1 MSLTID
7 FQGTC
12 LFSLPKDGG
21 GIRVLVPECGNPIK
35 YPGPAGKAVP
45 HFTYLLIRASDVRD
59 AGWMERVEIDGV
71 EWAVA
76 RLGDH
81 GDRGLGAQRISVV
94 GRGQTARGK
103 LHKRI
108 ARLRDQGDKSL
119 RLVEDTD
126 LLSAEFRFPRGN
138 LDWVEADGSSE
149 HAGSWRVKD
158 SDDEDTLPWTVQWS
172 MRHIPGQ
179 ALQLEDLSSGE
190 SRYLR
195 LAFSGRPVA
204 IYVLNVEEDEVE
216 KLLSR
221 PRLTTIDDDEIVD
234 YDFAW
239 LYRLVERTDG
249 DPVRP
254 VLPTWEKIGGVP
266 AVGASLPTCFPG
278 GF

>member
-1 MSLTID
+1 
-7 FQGTC
+7 
-12 LFSLPKDGG
+12 
-21 GIRVLVPECGNPIK
+21 
-35 YPGPAGKAVP
+35 
-45 HFTYLLIRASDVRD
+45 
-59 AGWMERVEIDGV
+59 
-71 EWAVA
+71 
-76 RLGDH
+76 
-81 GDRGLGAQRISVV
+81 
-94 GRGQTARGK
+94 
-103 LHKRI
+103 
-108 ARLRDQGDKSL
+108 
-119 RLVEDTD
+119 
-126 LLSAEFRFPRGN
+126 
-138 LDWVEADGSSE
+138 
-149 HAGSWRVKD
+149 
-158 SDDEDTLPWTVQWS
+158 

-195 LAFSGRPVA
+195 LAFSGRPVT

-221 PRLTTIDDDEIVD
+221 PRLTPIDDDEIVD